1 MLISLTGT
9 APLQRQIYEQVK
21 GLVLGGSAASGT
33 RLSSSRELARELGIS
48 RNTVLVAYEQLA
60 AEGYIH
66 SRHGTGTFVAEVP
79 SRGNGQAVARTNT
92 GRRFQPSGYGE
103 RIARLDM
110 RAPGRGAAFACNF
123 RHSVVSADD
132 FPVAMWRRLLLA
144 ELRRRSRVPATYED
158 PQGLPALRRALCD
171 YLLRA
176 RAVRAE
182 PSQLVIV
189 NGTQQALDL
198 AVRVLVDPDAP
209 VVLEDPGYPGA
220 RLAFAAAGAR
230 LLRVPVDEDGLDTA
244 RLPAPET
251 RARLA
256 YVTPS
261 HQFPVGS
268 TMPASRRLALLDWA
282 ERSGAYVF
290 EDDYDSEF
298 RYAGRPVEAVRA
310 LDRADVVIYA
320 GSASKVLSPGLRL
333 GYAVLPRELVEPF
346 LRAKQLSD
354 WYSAPLD
361 QAVFARLIA
370 EGHFERHLR
379 RTRRRN
385 QRRRDCLLDAL
396 VATFGTGVTVR
407 GVNAGLHVSVWFAA
421 VAAEQAER
429 VAAAAAAR
437 SVGIEPIPRAEH
449 GPWREAGFVLRHAGL
464 DEAVIRRGV
473 ALLGEAV
480 RAVSQGGA
488 AAGSSGSPTSDR
500 LSRRSRLRAS
510 ASSA

>member
-1 MLISLTGT
+1 MLISLNGA

-21 GLVLGGSAASGT
+21 GLVLGGAAAPGT
-33 RLSSSRELARELGIS
+33 RLTSSRELASELGIS
-48 RNTVLVAYEQLA
+48 RNTVLIAYEQLA

-66 SRHGTGTFVAEVP
+66 SRHGTGTFIADALRRVDGGA
-79 SRGNGQAVARTNT
+79 AARVET
-92 GRRFQPSGYGE
+92 GHRYQPSGYGE
-103 RIARLDM
+103 RLARLDM
-110 RAPGRGAAFACNF
+110 QGLGRRVTFAYNF
-123 RHSVVSADD
+123 RDSVISADD

-158 PQGLPALRRALCD
+158 PQGLPDLRAALCD

-182 PSQLVIV
+182 PDQLLIV

-198 AVRVLVDPDAP
+198 AVRVLVDPGAP
-209 VVLEDPGYPGA
+209 VVVEDPGYPGA

-244 RLPAPET
+244 RLPAAET
-251 RARLA
+251 RTRLA
-256 YVTPS
+256 YITPS

-282 ERSGAYVF
+282 DRSGAYIF

-298 RYAGRPVEAVRA
+298 RYSSRTVEAVRA
-310 LDRADVVIYA
+310 LDRADGVIYA
-320 GSASKVLSPGLRL
+320 GSASKALSPGLRL
-333 GYAVLPRELVEPF
+333 GYVVLPRELVEPF

-361 QAVFARLIA
+361 QAVFARLIQ

-385 QRRRDCLLDAL
+385 QRRRDCLIDAL
-396 VATFGTGVTVR
+396 AATFGAGVTIR
-407 GVNAGLHVSVWFAA
+407 GVNAGLHVSAWFAA
-421 VAAEQAER
+421 IAADQAER

-437 SVGIEPIPRAEH
+437 SVGIELIPAAEH
-449 GPWREAGFVLRHAGL
+449 GPWREAGFVLRYAGL
-464 DEAVIRRGV
+464 DEAVIRHGV
-473 ALLGEAV
+473 GLLGEAV

-488 AAGSSGSPTSDR
+488 ETDSSGSPTRDR
-500 LSRRSRLRAS
+500 LSRRSRRRAA

>member
-1 MLISLTGT
+1 MLISLSGA

-21 GLVLGGSAASGT
+21 TLVLSGSAAPGT
-33 RLSSSRELARELGIS
+33 RLSSSRELASELGIS
-48 RNTVLVAYEQLA
+48 RNTVLIAYEQLA

-66 SRHGTGTFVAEVP
+66 SRHGAGMFVADALRRVD
-79 SRGNGQAVARTNT
+79 GIAAARAAT
-92 GRRFQPSGYGE
+92 GRHFQPSDYGA

-110 RAPGRGAAFACNF
+110 QAPGGRPAFTYNF
-123 RHSVVSADD
+123 RHSVINADD
-132 FPVAMWRRLLLA
+132 FPAAMWRRLLLG
-144 ELRRRSRVPATYED
+144 ELRRRARAPVTYED
-158 PQGLPALRRALCD
+158 PQGLPDLRAALCD

-182 PSQLVIV
+182 PEQLVIV

-198 AVRVLVDPDAP
+198 AVRVLVDPGAP
-209 VVLEDPGYPGA
+209 VVVEDPGYPGA

-230 LLRVPVDEDGLDTA
+230 LLLVPVDEDGLDTA
-244 RLPAPET
+244 RLPAAEV

-256 YVTPS
+256 YITPS

-282 ERSGAYVF
+282 ERSGAYIF

-298 RYAGRPVEAVRA
+298 RYASRTVEAVRA

-333 GYAVLPRELVEPF
+333 GYAVLPRELIGSF

-370 EGHFERHLR
+370 EGHFERHVR

-385 QRRRDCLLDAL
+385 QRRRDCLVDAL
-396 VATFGTGVTVR
+396 LAAFGTGVTIR
-407 GVNAGLHVSVWFAA
+407 GLNAGLHVSVWFAA
-421 VAAEQAER
+421 IAADQAEQ

-437 SVGIEPIPRAEH
+437 SVGIEPIPPAEH
-449 GPWREAGFVLRHAGL
+449 GPWREAGFVMRYAGL
-464 DEAVIRRGV
+464 DETVIRRGV
-473 ALLGEAV
+473 ALLAEAV
-480 RAVSQGGA
+480 REVAQGGA
-488 AAGSSGSPTSDR
+488 SGAGSASPTSDK
-500 LSRRSRLRAS
+500 LSRRSRSRAA